1 MSALRTRRPR
11 PALSARDP
19 ERRTIVLISV
29 LLGFESVLYS
39 VLTPVL
45 PHYAHAFGASK
56 PAIGLL
62 AASYPAGMLP
72 GALLGGWIATRAGV
86 RRTTA
91 FGLLLFTG
99 AIVAFGFGSD
109 IVALDALRFVQG
121 IACGSI
127 WGGGL
132 AWVIAIAP
140 RERRGEVLGS
150 VFAAAIFG
158 TLIGPLLGTVA
169 VAAGT
174 RVVFGWVGCVS
185 LALTA
190 WTLSHPEPPR
200 TALGAGAPLRM
211 LAKDPRIAFGCW
223 LILLEACTIGATGT
237 LLPLRLSRLGTS
249 GVAIGVT
256 FVLASL
262 VSLLL
267 NPAVGRL
274 IDRRGIALPLSVG
287 LATAAVLLAL
297 LPLPHSPLLLAALTV
312 LALGGPLSAYA
323 MPAISLMTDAIER
336 IGATLVFGSMLL
348 NLAWATGE
356 TVGAPAA
363 ASVSRA
369 TSDAVPLAAL
379 AALMLATLAILGILS
394 AAPDG
399 GALATLTLRWSRPAV
414 DLPGSRRESRR
425 RSALGRA
432 ARGAHR
438 PEDPR

>member
-1 MSALRTRRPR
+1 MTALQTRAHPTTEKQ
-11 PALSARDP
+11 DP

-39 VLTPVL
+39 VITPVL

-56 PAIGLL
+56 PAIGVL
-62 AASYPAGMLP
+62 AASYPAGMVP
-72 GALLGGWIATRAGV
+72 GAMLGGWIATRAGV

-99 AIVAFGFGSD
+99 AIVAFGFGAD
-109 IVALDALRFVQG
+109 IIVIDGLRFVQG
-121 IACGSI
+121 IACGCI

-150 VFAAAIFG
+150 VFASAIFG

-169 VAAGT
+169 VATGT
-174 RVVFGWVGCVS
+174 QVVFACVGAVS
-185 LALTA
+185 LALMA
-190 WTLSHPEPPR
+190 WTLAHPEPPR
-200 TALGAGAPLRM
+200 AALGAGAPLGV
-211 LAKDPRIAFGCW
+211 LARDPRIVFGCW

-237 LLPLRLSRLGTS
+237 LLPLRLSRFGAS

-262 VSLLL
+262 LSLLL

-274 IDRRGIALPLSVG
+274 MDRRGIALPLSIG

-297 LPLPHSPLLLAALTV
+297 LPLPHSPLVLAALTV

-323 MPAISLMTDAIER
+323 MPAISMMTDAIER
-336 IGATLVFGSMLL
+336 IGAALVFGSMLL
-348 NLAWATGE
+348 NLAWALGE
-356 TVGAPAA
+356 TIGAPAA

-369 TSDAVPLAAL
+369 TSDAVPLVAL
-379 AALMLATLAILGILS
+379 AALMLATLVAVRLRSAISSRL
-394 AAPDG
+394 AP
-399 GALATLTLRWSRPAV
+399 RWSHPTADRQE
-414 DLPGSRRESRR
+414 SRRESRQR
-425 RSALGRA
+425 
-432 ARGAHR
+432 
-438 PEDPR
+438 

>member
-1 MSALRTRRPR
+1 VSALLTRLPR
-11 PALSARDP
+11 PAPRALDP

-39 VLTPVL
+39 VITPVL
-45 PHYAHAFGASK
+45 PHYADAFGASK
-56 PAIGLL
+56 PAIGVL

-109 IVALDALRFVQG
+109 IVALDGLRFVQG
-121 IACGSI
+121 IACGCI

-140 RERRGEVLGS
+140 RERRGEVLGA
-150 VFAAAIFG
+150 VFASAIFG

-169 VAAGT
+169 VATGT
-174 RVVFGWVGCVS
+174 QVVFACVGGVS

-190 WTLSHPEPPR
+190 WTLAHPEPPR
-200 TALGAGAPLRM
+200 AALGAGAPLRV

-223 LILLEACTIGATGT
+223 LILLEACAIGATGT
-237 LLPLRLSRLGTS
+237 LLPLRLSRFGAS

-262 VSLLL
+262 LSLLL
-267 NPAVGRL
+267 NPVVGRL
-274 IDRRGIALPLSVG
+274 VDRRGIALPLSVG
-287 LATAAVLLAL
+287 LAAAAVLLAL

-312 LALGGPLSAYA
+312 LALGGPLTAYA
-323 MPAISLMTDAIER
+323 MPAISVMTDAIER
-336 IGATLVFGSMLL
+336 IGAALVFGSMLL
-348 NLAWATGE
+348 NLAWAMGE
-356 TVGAPAA
+356 TIGAPAA

-369 TSDAVPLAAL
+369 TSDAVPLIAL
-379 AALMLATLAILGILS
+379 AALMVVTLAISS
-394 AAPDG
+394 A
-399 GALATLTLRWSRPAV
+399 LTPRWSHPAA
-414 DLPGSRRESRR
+414 DRRASRRESRR
-425 RSALGRA
+425 R
-432 ARGAHR
+432 
-438 PEDPR
+438 

>member
-1 MSALRTRRPR
+1 MTTIRTRWPR
-11 PALSARDP
+11 PTPRAVDP
-19 ERRTIVLISV
+19 ERRTVVLIGV

-39 VLTPVL
+39 VITPVL
-45 PHYAHAFGASK
+45 PHYAQVFGASK
-56 PAIGLL
+56 PAIGVL
-62 AASYPAGMLP
+62 AASYPAGMIP

-91 FGLLLFTG
+91 LGLLLFTG

-109 IVALDALRFVQG
+109 IIVLDVLRFVQG
-121 IACGSI
+121 IACGCI

-150 VFAAAIFG
+150 VFASAIFG

-169 VAAGT
+169 VATGT
-174 RVVFGWVGCVS
+174 QVVFACVGGVS
-185 LALTA
+185 LALMA
-190 WTLSHPEPPR
+190 WTLAHPEPPR
-200 TALGAGAPLRM
+200 AALGAGAPLRV

-237 LLPLRLSRLGTS
+237 LLPLRLSRFGAS
-249 GVAIGVT
+249 GVAIGAT

-262 VSLLL
+262 LSLLL

-274 IDRRGIALPLSVG
+274 VDRRGIALPLTVG

-312 LALGGPLSAYA
+312 LTLGGPLTAYA
-323 MPAISLMTDAIER
+323 MPAISIMTDAIER
-336 IGATLVFGSMLL
+336 IGAALVFGSMLL

-356 TVGAPAA
+356 TIGAPAA
-363 ASVSRA
+363 ANVSRA
-369 TSDAVPLAAL
+369 TSDAVPLVAL
-379 AALMLATLAILGILS
+379 ATLMLATLAISSITT
-394 AAPDG
+394 P
-399 GALATLTLRWSRPAV
+399 RWSRPAA
-414 DLPGSRRESRR
+414 DRRASRRESRR
-425 RSALGRA
+425 R
-432 ARGAHR
+432 
-438 PEDPR
+438 